1 LAGTLCLVGGIILVI
16 LSTVG
21 FIPQGDY
28 FLIGPFALAAG
39 AIIIVRGIIH
49 VLAEKQRQVEEVA
62 RNISLSY

>member
-1 LAGTLCLVGGIILVI
+1 MI